1 MTIGPCRRRVVVVPI
16 KTGFE
21 LMTSEEGMPTKEL
34 LAEFLNTRS
43 AVTEG
48 QKHRRIFLRLFKS
61 QIRFLSF
68 LVILT
73 NVYISENMFYK
84 RYSAAASPILIT

>member
-1 MTIGPCRRRVVVVPI
+1 
-16 KTGFE
+16 
-21 LMTSEEGMPTKEL
+21 MPTKEL

-73 NVYISENMFYK
+73 NTFLKICFTSDIQLPRVRS
-84 RYSAAASPILIT
+84 